1 MEQTDRMEDR
11 GGSMRKRLKLWACI
25 AVAGMLS
32 AGCGNKTEITEKPVE
47 TENPVEEEE
56 PVTDDQ
62 TPDDTT
68 SDQKPVNVQEQETE
82 NHCQIT
88 GGQVALVI
96 DVGSAMDGGFNQAAL
111 NGAQTYAEAAD
122 ISYSYYSAGEDTPE
136 SYEKAVL
143 TAIENDAALVIC
155 AGSHFE
161 QAVGQLQE
169 EYADVYF
176 LLLDGVPRDSGGDE
190 VKIAS
195 NVHCITYQE
204 EEAGYLAGYMAVLDG
219 YTKLG
224 FIGGERLPS
233 VEQYGYGYLQGIDAA
248 AAVMDNR
255 DDISVEYWYAGT
267 FMADRQ
273 IEEVSSEWY
282 EAGTEVIF
290 TCGGSL
296 YQSVLKSAEPHGGR
310 LIGVDVDQSDVSGLF
325 LTSAMKGID
334 SSVIDALDEFYANG
348 RSWPKGIA
356 GNVVSYGAKEK
367 CVRLPVQAAAWRFQ
381 TATMKDYLEVL
392 AGLKSGGIQV
402 SDDIDM
408 QPETTVSVIYHEQEE
423 DLCKPE
429 K

>member
-1 MEQTDRMEDR
+1 
-11 GGSMRKRLKLWACI
+11 MRKRVKLWVCI
-25 AVAGMLS
+25 AAAGMLC
-32 AGCGNKTEITEKPVE
+32 AGCGEETGIAGKPIETEIPVE
-47 TENPVEEEE
+47 TESPAEEEE
-56 PVTDDQ
+56 P
-62 TPDDTT
+62 PADDTALE
-68 SDQKPVNVQEQETE
+68 QEPAKMLEQETQS
-82 NHCQIT
+82 HCQIT

-96 DVGSAMDGGFNQAAL
+96 DVGTAMDNGFNQAAL

-136 SYEKAVL
+136 SYENAVI
-143 TAIENDAALVIC
+143 TAIENDAVLVIC

-161 QAVGQLQE
+161 QAVGQLQK
-169 EYADVYF
+169 EYSDVYF
-176 LLLDGVPRDSGGDE
+176 LLLDGVPRDAEGDE
-190 VKIAS
+190 IEIAS

-224 FIGGERLPS
+224 FIGGEQLPA

-248 AAVMDNR
+248 AEVMGNS

-267 FMADRQ
+267 FMADGR
-273 IEEVSSEWY
+273 IEEVSREWY

-296 YQSVLKSAEPHGGR
+296 YQSVLTSAEVCDGR
-310 LIGVDVDQSDVSGLF
+310 LIGVDVDQSGVSERF

-334 SSVIDALDEFYANG
+334 SSVIDALDEFFANG
-348 RSWPKGIA
+348 RSWPKEIA
-356 GNVVSYGAKEK
+356 GNVISYGAKEK
-367 CVRLPVQAAAWRFQ
+367 CVRLPVQAAAWRFKN
-381 TATMKDYLEVL
+381 AAMSDYLKVL
-392 AGLKSGGIQV
+392 AGLKNGDIQV
-402 SDDIDM
+402 SDDIDI
-408 QPETTVSVIYHEQEE
+408 QPETTVAVIYHERQQED

>member
-1 MEQTDRMEDR
+1 MERTDRMEDR
-11 GGSMRKRLKLWACI
+11 GGSMKKRLKLWVCI
-25 AVAGMLS
+25 AVAGMLI
-32 AGCGNKTEITEKPVE
+32 AGCGKQAEIA
-47 TENPVEEEE
+47 ENPAEGEE
-56 PVTDDQ
+56 PVTGDQ
-62 TPDDTT
+62 TG
-68 SDQKPVNVQEQETE
+68 DQAPEQEPVQAPAQETE

-122 ISYSYYSAGEDTPE
+122 ISYSYYSTGEDTPE
-136 SYEKAVL
+136 SYEQAVI
-143 TAIENDAALVIC
+143 TAIENDAVLVIC

-248 AAVMDNR
+248 AAVMDNS
-255 DDISVEYWYAGT
+255 DDISVEYWYADT

-273 IEEVSSEWY
+273 IEEVSREWY
-282 EAGTEVIF
+282 EAGTEIIF

-296 YQSVLKSAEPHGGR
+296 YQSVLASAEPCGGR
-310 LIGVDVDQSDVSGLF
+310 LIGVDVDQSGVSELF

-334 SSVIDALDEFYANG
+334 ASVIDALDEFYANG

-381 TATMKDYLEVL
+381 KAAMNDYLKVL
-392 AGLKSGGIQV
+392 AGLKSGDIQV
-402 SDDIDM
+402 SDDIDT
-408 QPETTVSVIYHEQEE
+408 QPDTTISVIYHEQEE

>member
-1 MEQTDRMEDR
+1 
-11 GGSMRKRLKLWACI
+11 MRRRLKLWVCI
-25 AVAGMLS
+25 AVTGMLA
-32 AGCGNKTEITEKPVE
+32 AGCAKQTETA
-47 TENPVEEEE
+47 ENPVQTVEPAKEEE
-56 PVTDDQ
+56 PAPDDQ
-62 TPDDTT
+62 AAGDPD
-68 SDQKPVNVQEQETE
+68 SGQEPVQVQEQETE

-96 DVGSAMDGGFNQAAL
+96 DVGSAMDNGFNQAAL

-136 SYEKAVL
+136 SYVQAVM

-161 QAVGQLQE
+161 QAVGELQE

-190 VKIAS
+190 VEIAS

-219 YTKLG
+219 CTKLG

-233 VEQYGYGYLQGIDAA
+233 VERYGYGYLQGIDAA
-248 AAVMDNR
+248 AEAMGNSE
-255 DDISVEYWYAGT
+255 DISVEYWYAGT
-267 FMADRQ
+267 FMADQ
-273 IEEVSSEWY
+273 KIEEKSREWY
-282 EAGTEVIF
+282 EAGTEIIF

-296 YQSVLKSAEPHGGR
+296 YQSVLASAEPCGGR
-310 LIGVDVDQSDVSGLF
+310 LIGVDVDQSGVSELF
-325 LTSAMKGID
+325 VTSAMKGID
-334 SSVIDALDEFYANG
+334 ASVIDALDEFYANG
-348 RSWPKGIA
+348 KSWPKAIA

-381 TATMKDYLEVL
+381 KATMNDYLKVL

-408 QPETTVSVIYHEQEE
+408 QPETTVSVVYHEQEE
-423 DLCKPE
+423 ELCKPE